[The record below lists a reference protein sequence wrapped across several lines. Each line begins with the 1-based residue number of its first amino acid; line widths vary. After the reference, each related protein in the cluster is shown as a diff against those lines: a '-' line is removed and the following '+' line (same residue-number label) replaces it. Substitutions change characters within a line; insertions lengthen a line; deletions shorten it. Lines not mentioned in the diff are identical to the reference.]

1 MIADEKL
8 VEAALQGSAA
18 AFGNLVA
25 RYQQRLLRFLL
36 TRCASYADAEDVLQ
50 DTFMNAYRYLHSY
63 NPRWR
68 FSTWIY
74 RIAIH
79 NAARQPSAE
88 PLSTDVVAQEP
99 GPLES
104 CISQAERDNLWLT
117 AQQIFSADA
126 FSAMWLRYVEDM
138 PVSEIARTL
147 QKSLSWTK
155 VTLMRSR
162 RRLAKELSTEAAAE
176 PHGELSG

>member
-1 MIADEKL
+1 M
-8 VEAALQGSAA
+8 QGSTA
-18 AFGNLVA
+18 AFGDLVS
-25 RYQQRLLRFLL
+25 RYQQRLMRFLI

-79 NAARQPSAE
+79 NVARQPATE
-88 PLSTDVVAQEP
+88 PLSVDVAAQDP

-117 AQQIFSADA
+117 AQRLFSADA
-126 FSAMWLRYVEDM
+126 YAAMWLRYVEDM
-138 PVSEIARTL
+138 PVSEVARAL
-147 QKSLSWTK
+147 EKSLSWTK

-162 RRLAKELSTEAAAE
+162 RRLAKELSAEAAAE
-176 PHGELSG
+176 PQGELSG